1 MSASFIPRSTADGIS
16 AEQEQDANSALTE
29 LDKGLRS
36 GKIGIQCEAIV
47 KFPRLF
53 EKYPFPILINSAL
66 LKIADVYRGGN
77 NFIRLNILRVVQ
89 QSEKHLDKILN
100 VDEFLR
106 RIFGVIHSND
116 PIARAITLRMMGSIA
131 SIVPEKT
138 LIHHS
143 IILALDSHD
152 AVEVEA
158 SIFAADKFSEKSK
171 TFARTICSKMVAML
185 SGLATP
191 VDLKVK
197 LIPSLRH
204 MHHDSD
210 TAAQAFAVCESL
222 LEGYPAKKFVLLTL
236 DTMTRLAVQSL
247 VNVAPH
253 VARLLQLL
261 MSDPRHDIHLCCL
274 RNLCLL
280 ARRGPHLWQTSDVEQ
295 DQCACYKCCFDQN
308 ISLAARSIQ
317 VLTHIAKASRMPG
330 DIPSEVVSAVQTFFF
345 LGSHRCGEESAGS
358 EGKPAQLVCEAL
370 TAVGNKFPDSLQGSA
385 SSYLAL
391 LQKWTIEGLPSDH
404 VQVQLCTLVFQ
415 AAREQLMPPDVQ
427 ATLRLAVEKCESW
440 QAYRIARQALR
451 YGQFSFAELIFSDLA
466 YKVSSESYYNW
477 LLGLKNVCT
486 ARRHLHNMQLN
497 GFSAVPCLS
506 SCLESYQR
514 ALVAFKAASTPA
526 HPLEFQCEYVR
537 LSIVWLSSLRLLL
550 LTCNTFRSSPPPAI
564 VTALASTSGQEG
576 ARWVQVVQQLEKCE
590 KHCRDVAQQIS
601 TLYWASFDADPS
613 TLGNLTLLQ
622 QSCNCIKSA
631 IASIISVVHTGQ
643 SSLGEHQF
651 LAHPEV
657 YDENIWGKSL
667 PSTIVSI
674 LKELKTMLAESAGS
688 PEKLY
693 RLIDFLSMSAQNL
706 VQANI
711 SFPRFFF
718 QQLQSTN
725 VKLAI
730 SPQPSNAGEPVLVRS
745 DTNLTLKVEGVIQK
759 GERPSIF
766 RSVAGVNI
774 TVTTSLVNRTV
785 VPQADSLE
793 KSTEKTSVQ
802 LSQTVGPHNEYFSTS
817 FVLPFPVLG
826 LHSVQLDAAIVDETG
841 ACWHTG
847 PRTTLNIKSYDD
859 SIQRQQPPRSG
870 SRVVAAVVAAAAA
883 AAANSH

>member
-1 MSASFIPRSTADGIS
+1 
-16 AEQEQDANSALTE
+16 
-29 LDKGLRS
+29 
-36 GKIGIQCEAIV
+36 
-47 KFPRLF
+47 
-53 EKYPFPILINSAL
+53 
-66 LKIADVYRGGN
+66 
-77 NFIRLNILRVVQ
+77 
-89 QSEKHLDKILN
+89 
-100 VDEFLR
+100 
-106 RIFGVIHSND
+106 
-116 PIARAITLRMMGSIA
+116 
-131 SIVPEKT
+131 
-138 LIHHS
+138 
-143 IILALDSHD
+143 
-152 AVEVEA
+152 
-158 SIFAADKFSEKSK
+158 
-171 TFARTICSKMVAML
+171 
-185 SGLATP
+185 
-191 VDLKVK
+191 
-197 LIPSLRH
+197 
-204 MHHDSD
+204 
-210 TAAQAFAVCESL
+210 
-222 LEGYPAKKFVLLTL
+222 
-236 DTMTRLAVQSL
+236 
-247 VNVAPH
+247 
-253 VARLLQLL
+253 
-261 MSDPRHDIHLCCL
+261 
-274 RNLCLL
+274 
-280 ARRGPHLWQTSDVEQ
+280 
-295 DQCACYKCCFDQN
+295 
-308 ISLAARSIQ
+308 
-317 VLTHIAKASRMPG
+317 
-330 DIPSEVVSAVQTFFF
+330 
-345 LGSHRCGEESAGS
+345 
-358 EGKPAQLVCEAL
+358 
-370 TAVGNKFPDSLQGSA
+370 
-385 SSYLAL
+385 
-391 LQKWTIEGLPSDH
+391 
-404 VQVQLCTLVFQ
+404 
-415 AAREQLMPPDVQ
+415 MPPDVQ

-802 LSQTVGPHNEYFSTS
+802 LSQTVEPHNEYFSTS